1 MNLFRDMPAS
11 LVSLANY
18 HPDEVEVHFGT
29 VFVMGCP
36 FVVTQ
41 YDGEPS
47 TMSPGGEDVPTDV
60 WQGAILTDFRGLQ
73 NTWRLKLCDGFFLN
87 AEEQDVAIHA
97 VDALRKLM
105 RMEVDELTYA
115 VCEHLAQG
123 LLKNV
128 VVQARRRFQT
138 EQGRQ

>member
-1 MNLFRDMPAS
+1 MG

-18 HPDEVEVHFGT
+18 SPDEVEVMFGT
-29 VFVMGCP
+29 VFVCGCP

-41 YDGEPS
+41 YDSEPS

-60 WQGAILTDFRGLQ
+60 WQGAILTEWRGLQ
-73 NTWRLKLCDGFFLN
+73 NTWFIRRCGGFFLN
-87 AEEQDVAIHA
+87 AEEQDVALHA
-97 VDALRKLM
+97 VEALRKLM
-105 RMEVDELTYA
+105 RMEVDEVTYA